1 MGDILVTGG
10 STADGRITTLNVEL
24 HGLPARTLTRDT
36 ALAWMRDG
44 HSLIPRVG
52 GKRGTALQ
60 LVEVGDE
67 LVIRHDNAPV
77 AQDSLPEGLR

>member
-10 STADGRITTLNVEL
+10 TTADGRITALNVEL

-44 HSLIPRVG
+44 HSFIPRIG
-52 GKRGTALQ
+52 GVRGTALQ

-77 AQDSLPEGLR
+77 AQDSLPDGLR